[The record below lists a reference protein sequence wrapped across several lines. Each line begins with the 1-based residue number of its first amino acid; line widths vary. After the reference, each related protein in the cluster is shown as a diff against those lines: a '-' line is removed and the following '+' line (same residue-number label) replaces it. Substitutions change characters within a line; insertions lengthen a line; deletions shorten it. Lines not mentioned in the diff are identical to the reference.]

1 MEEVKRVSLIA
12 APMVI
17 VSVSQYLLTAVSLMM
32 AGHLGQLHLSAVS
45 VAASF
50 TNATRFP
57 VLFGLS
63 GALETLCGQ
72 VYGARQYKK
81 IGSYTYTAISS
92 LVSICVL
99 ISILWIFMD
108 KLLISIGF
116 DPQISRVASRYS
128 IALIPAL
135 FGYAILQSLIR
146 YFQSQGFTLPILVT
160 SSVTFCF
167 HLPLCWA
174 LIYKCHFGEIGGS
187 ISIGLAYWLNVF
199 LLGLYM
205 RYSPSCQQTRCFCFK
220 EVCSSLHQF
229 WHFAFPSAVMVCLEW
244 WTFEVLILMAGKLR
258 DPKLETSVLSICMT
272 TTSLH
277 YFVQYGVGVAA
288 STRVSNELGAGNPK
302 AARSV
307 VWVVLGISLTEAA
320 IVSTSLFCARN
331 VFGYAYSN
339 DKQVIKYVS
348 QIAPL
353 LSLSI
358 ISDTMQAILS
368 GVTRGCGLQRTGAFI
383 NLGAYYFVG
392 MPISIVL
399 CFLMHFRAKGLW
411 MGALIGSLLQAAFL
425 ALVTLFINWNN
436 QATMAKDRI
445 LKHQLQSTVE
455 GIEL

>member
-229 WHFAFPSAVMVCLEW
+229 WHFAFPSAVMVC
-244 WTFEVLILMAGKLR
+244 
-258 DPKLETSVLSICMT
+258 
-272 TTSLH
+272 
-277 YFVQYGVGVAA
+277 
-288 STRVSNELGAGNPK
+288 TRVSNELGAGNPK